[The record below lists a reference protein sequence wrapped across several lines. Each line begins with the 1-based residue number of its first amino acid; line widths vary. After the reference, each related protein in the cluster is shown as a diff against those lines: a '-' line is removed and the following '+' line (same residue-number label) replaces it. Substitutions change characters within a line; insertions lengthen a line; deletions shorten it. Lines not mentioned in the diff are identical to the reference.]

1 MSVQNPDSAFDRLV
15 HRALVPKGLRP
26 RTNEDIEQL
35 LNTIGGEPVSDEK
48 LKRMLRKIDGREQI
62 GPQRHAQPAPDDAEL
77 TADERE
83 LVAMY
88 RAQGKSLPPE
98 LAAKLKAMEERAAQP
113 PDDEAE
119 RGG

>member
-1 MSVQNPDSAFDRLV
+1 MSDQNPDSAFDRLV

-26 RTNEDIEQL
+26 RTNEEIEQL
-35 LNTIGGEPVSDEK
+35 LDTIDSAPVSDEK
-48 LKRMLRKIDGREQI
+48 LKRILRKIEGREEI
-62 GPQRHAQPAPDDAEL
+62 GPQRPLQPAPVDAEL

-83 LVAMY
+83 LAAMY

>member
-1 MSVQNPDSAFDRLV
+1 MSDQNPESMFDRLV

-26 RTNEDIEQL
+26 RTNEEIEQL
-35 LNTIGGEPVSDEK
+35 LDTIGGAPVSDEK
-48 LKRMLRKIDGREQI
+48 LKRMLRKIDGEEEI
-62 GPQRHAQPAPDDAEL
+62 LPQSSRQTAPVDAEL

-83 LVAMY
+83 LVALY
-88 RAQGKSLPPE
+88 RAQRKAFPPE

>member
-1 MSVQNPDSAFDRLV
+1 MSDQNPDKAFDCLV

-26 RTNEDIEQL
+26 RTNEEIEQL
-35 LNTIGGEPVSDEK
+35 LDTIGGAPLSDEK
-48 LKRMLRKIDGREQI
+48 LKRMLRKIDGEEKILPRS
-62 GPQRHAQPAPDDAEL
+62 PRRSAPAEAAL

-119 RGG
+119 RDG

>member
-1 MSVQNPDSAFDRLV
+1 MSDQTDSAFDRLV

-26 RTNEDIEQL
+26 RTNEEIEQL
-35 LNTIGGEPVSDEK
+35 LDTIGGTPVSDEK
-48 LKRMLRKIDGREQI
+48 LKRMLRKIDGEEEILARRPRQT
-62 GPQRHAQPAPDDAEL
+62 ALLDAEL

-83 LVAMY
+83 LVALH
-88 RAQGKSLPPE
+88 RAQGKPLPPE